1 MTVFQRQWVR
11 QNILS
16 NFTCFFILPL
26 LAAQIEEAR
35 KWSLKLVS
43 GSADWGRPT
52 GLSLARP
59 QCGGATKQVW
69 P

>member
-1 MTVFQRQWVR
+1 MTVFQREWVR
-11 QNILS
+11 QNILF

-26 LAAQIEEAR
+26 LAARIEELR
-35 KWSLKLVS
+35 KYSLKLVS
-43 GSADWGRPT
+43 GSVDWGRPT

-59 QCGGATKQVW
+59 RGRGAAKQVW